1 MVFKTCF
8 CLFPLAHTSETVWTH
23 HKQPSTDLG
32 HTDVEPRSRSTHAFL
47 GYSCRKTVCRRQE
60 SLTKKKLFIQNV
72 NNNDM
77 EERRKT
83 GGKEKQNPSRL
94 NTILPCKSFLCPWH
108 IICTHWLSFNI
119 KATTPSYMWKM
130 LASLWAEHP
139 IWRSSFCTPCRKSRS
154 HLGAGTGRWP
164 GDVSRSKR
172 PERKE
177 KSLK

>member
-1 MVFKTCF
+1 MFLPVSPCAHFRDSMNPPQTTFHWPWTYRCRTTQQKHPRFPWILVQKDCLQKTRVFN
-8 CLFPLAHTSETVWTH
+8 
-23 HKQPSTDLG
+23 Q
-32 HTDVEPRSRSTHAFL
+32 
-47 GYSCRKTVCRRQE
+47 
-60 SLTKKKLFIQNV
+60 KKLFIQNV

-83 GGKEKQNPSRL
+83 GGKETQNPSRL